1 MNEITVSNIVDY
13 MNCFRKWK
21 IPDQDVFLHTAI
33 EKLANSTLV
42 KNVMV
47 WSAFV
52 YLDLTSRK
60 RKKKEKLR
68 IFKSKQRLFRIIKKL
83 SRGLSPIRRLTL
95 RCVVRRQPS

>member
-47 WSAFV
+47 C
-52 YLDLTSRK
+52 
-60 RKKKEKLR
+60 EM
-68 IFKSKQRLFRIIKKL
+68 
-83 SRGLSPIRRLTL
+83 
-95 RCVVRRQPS
+95 C